1 MKRKDYLKYLGRI
14 IELADWEFLVP
25 GLGLTI
31 LGLVG
36 VAISLS
42 GIAKTFEEGMHA
54 ISAVTMLFGMILLA
68 AGILKGGL
76 PRSNEAKAATIFI
89 VGILAA
95 LGGLLAGISNVTTL
109 PLLIGVIFLILA
121 PATIIAYAVHKG
133 SRHVKAIS
141 IIFISGS
148 VTGFIAFSV
157 FSYIQQ
163 PVQAGL
169 EEQSQEKTQQQEQQ
183 QQEPVEVQP
192 AGPRFEITIP
202 AGSSVQ
208 GNLAYDPLEARVSKG
223 TLVVWKNIDNTIHT
237 VTSGVDFND
246 PNYAKFFDSGLLN
259 TNDTFTL
266 DTSKLDA
273 GEYDYFCILHV
284 YMKGKLIVVEEM
296 QG

>member
-1 MKRKDYLKYLGRI
+1 LGRI

-31 LGLVG
+31 LGLLG
-36 VAISLS
+36 VVISLS

-54 ISAVTMLFGMILLA
+54 ISAVVMLFGMILLA

-95 LGGLLAGISNVTTL
+95 LGGLLAGISNIPTL

-141 IIFISGS
+141 TIFISGS
-148 VTGFIAFSV
+148 IAGFIAFSV

-163 PVQAGL
+163 PAQAGL
-169 EEQSQEKTQQQEQQ
+169 EEQASQQQQEQQ
-183 QQEPVEVQP
+183 EQGQQPVEVQP
-192 AGPRFEITIP
+192 AGPRFEIIIP
-202 AGSSVQ
+202 AGASVQ
-208 GNLAYDPLEARVSKG
+208 GNLAYDPLEAKVSKG
-223 TLVVWKNIDNTIHT
+223 TLVVWKNADNTIHT
-237 VTSGVDFND
+237 VTNGVDFND

-259 TNDTFTL
+259 ANDTFTL

-284 YMKGKLIVVEEM
+284 YMKGKLIVVEEG

>member
-1 MKRKDYLKYLGRI
+1 
-14 IELADWEFLVP
+14 LADWEFLVP

-141 IIFISGS
+141 IIFISGA

>member
-1 MKRKDYLKYLGRI
+1 LGRI

-31 LGLVG
+31 LGLLG

-54 ISAVTMLFGMILLA
+54 ISAVAMLFGMILLA

-141 IIFISGS
+141 AIFISGA
-148 VTGFIAFSV
+148 VTGFIVFSV

-163 PVQAGL
+163 PAQAGL
-169 EEQSQEKTQQQEQQ
+169 EEQSQEKTQQQQQQQQ
-183 QQEPVEVQP
+183 QQEQQPVEVQP

-202 AGSSVQ
+202 AGASVQ
-208 GNLAYDPLEARVSKG
+208 GNLAYNPLEAKVSKG
-223 TLVVWKNIDNTIHT
+223 TLVVWKNADNTIHT
-237 VTSGVDFND
+237 VTNGVDFND

-259 TNDTFTL
+259 ANDTFTL

-284 YMKGKLIVVEEM
+284 YMKGKLIVVEEG

>member
-141 IIFISGS
+141 IIFISGA

>member
-1 MKRKDYLKYLGRI
+1 LGRI

-25 GLGLTI
+25 GLGLTV
-31 LGLVG
+31 LGLLG

-54 ISAVTMLFGMILLA
+54 ISAVAMLFGMILLA

-95 LGGLLAGISNVTTL
+95 LGGLLAGISNLTTL

-141 IIFISGS
+141 AIFISGS
-148 VTGFIAFSV
+148 IAGFIVFSV

-163 PVQAGL
+163 PAQAGL
-169 EEQSQEKTQQQEQQ
+169 EEQSQEKTQQQQQ
-183 QQEPVEVQP
+183 QQEQQEQGQQPVEVQP
-192 AGPRFEITIP
+192 AGPRFEITIL
-202 AGSSVQ
+202 AGASVQ
-208 GNLAYDPLEARVSKG
+208 GNLAYNPLEAKVSKG
-223 TLVVWKNIDNTIHT
+223 TLVVWKNADNTIHT
-237 VTSGVDFND
+237 VTNGVDFND

-259 TNDTFTL
+259 ANDTFTL

-284 YMKGKLIVVEEM
+284 YMKGKLIVVEEG

>member
-1 MKRKDYLKYLGRI
+1 M
-14 IELADWEFLVP
+14 ADWEFLVP

-141 IIFISGS
+141 IIFISGA

>member
-1 MKRKDYLKYLGRI
+1 MKRKDYLKYLGKI
-14 IELADWEFLVP
+14 IELTDWELLVP
-25 GLGLTI
+25 GLGLTV

-54 ISAVTMLFGMILLA
+54 ISAVTMVFGMILLA

-141 IIFISGS
+141 VIFISGS
-148 VTGFIAFSV
+148 VTGFIVFSV

-169 EEQSQEKTQQQEQQ
+169 EEQSQEQASQQQQE
-183 QQEPVEVQP
+183 QEPVEVQP
-192 AGPRFEITIP
+192 AGPRFEIAIP

-223 TLVVWKNIDNTIHT
+223 TLVVWKNEDNTIHS

-259 TNDTFTL
+259 ANDTFTL

-284 YMKGKLIVVEEM
+284 YMKGKLIVVEEG

>member
-14 IELADWEFLVP
+14 IELADWELLIP

>member
-1 MKRKDYLKYLGRI
+1 M
-14 IELADWEFLVP
+14 ADWEFLIP

-31 LGLVG
+31 IGLLG

-54 ISAVTMLFGMILLA
+54 ISAVAMLFGMILLA

-141 IIFISGS
+141 AIFISGA
-148 VTGFIAFSV
+148 VTGFIVFSV

-163 PVQAGL
+163 PAQAGL
-169 EEQSQEKTQQQEQQ
+169 EEQSQEQASQQQQEQQ
-183 QQEPVEVQP
+183 PVEVQP
-192 AGPRFEITIP
+192 SGPRFEITIP
-202 AGSSVQ
+202 AGASVQ
-208 GNLAYDPLEARVSKG
+208 GNLAYDPLEAKVSKG
-223 TLVVWKNIDNTIHT
+223 TVVVWKNADNTIHT

-259 TNDTFTL
+259 ANDTFTL
-266 DTSKLDA
+266 DTSKLDV

-284 YMKGKLIVVEEM
+284 YMKGKLIVVEE
-296 QG
+296 G

>member
-14 IELADWEFLVP
+14 IELADWEFLLP

>member
-14 IELADWEFLVP
+14 IELADWELLIP

-141 IIFISGS
+141 IIFISGA

>member
-1 MKRKDYLKYLGRI
+1 M
-14 IELADWEFLVP
+14 ADWEFLIP

-31 LGLVG
+31 IGLLG

-54 ISAVTMLFGMILLA
+54 ISAVAMLFGMILLA

-141 IIFISGS
+141 AIFISGA
-148 VTGFIAFSV
+148 VTGFIVFSV

-163 PVQAGL
+163 PAQAGL
-169 EEQSQEKTQQQEQQ
+169 EEQSQEQASQQQQEQQ
-183 QQEPVEVQP
+183 PVEVQP
-192 AGPRFEITIP
+192 SGPRFEITIP
-202 AGSSVQ
+202 AGASVQ
-208 GNLAYDPLEARVSKG
+208 GNLAYDPLEAKVSKG
-223 TLVVWKNIDNTIHT
+223 TVVVWKNADNTIHT

-259 TNDTFTL
+259 ANDTFTL
-266 DTSKLDA
+266 DTSKLDV

-284 YMKGKLIVVEEM
+284 YMKGKLIVVEEG

>member
-1 MKRKDYLKYLGRI
+1 M
-14 IELADWEFLVP
+14 ADWEFLIP
-25 GLGLTI
+25 GFGLTVLGL
-31 LGLVG
+31 LG

-54 ISAVTMLFGMILLA
+54 ISAIAMLFGMILLVP
-68 AGILKGGL
+68 GILKGGL
-76 PRSNEAKAATIFI
+76 PKSNEAKAATIFI

-95 LGGLLAGISNVTTL
+95 LGGLLAGISNITTL
-109 PLLIGVIFLILA
+109 SLLIGTILLILA

-141 IIFISGS
+141 VIFISGA
-148 VTGFIAFSV
+148 VTGFIVFSI

-163 PVQAGL
+163 PVQAGV
-169 EEQSQEKTQQQEQQ
+169 EEQEQGQQPAEQER
-183 QQEPVEVQP
+183 PVEQP
-192 AGPRFEITIP
+192 VAGFGINIP

-223 TLVVWKNIDNTIHT
+223 TVVLWRNVDNTIHT

-259 TNDTFTL
+259 PNDTYIL
-266 DTSKLDA
+266 DTSKLEV

-284 YMKGKLIVVEEM
+284 YMKGKLIVTE
-296 QG
+296 G

>member
-1 MKRKDYLKYLGRI
+1 M
-14 IELADWEFLVP
+14 ADWEFLVP

-42 GIAKTFEEGMHA
+42 GIAMTFEEGMHA
-54 ISAVTMLFGMILLA
+54 ISAVVMLFGMILLS

-109 PLLIGVIFLILA
+109 PLLIGVIFLILT

-133 SRHVKAIS
+133 SKHVKAIS
-141 IIFISGS
+141 AIFIGGAI
-148 VTGFIAFSV
+148 TGFIAFSV

-163 PVQAGL
+163 PAQPRV
-169 EEQSQEKTQQQEQQ
+169 EEQMQEQGQSRQQQ
-183 QQEPVEVQP
+183 PVEVQP
-192 AGPRFEITIP
+192 IGTRFEITIP
-202 AGSSVQ
+202 AGASVQ
-208 GNLAYDPLEARVSKG
+208 GKLAYDPIEAKVSKG
-223 TLVVWKNIDNTIHT
+223 TLVVWKNADNTVHT
-237 VTSGVDFND
+237 VTNGVDFND
-246 PNYAKFFDSGLLN
+246 PNYTKFFDSGLIN
-259 TNDTFTL
+259 ANSTFTL
-266 DTSKLDA
+266 DTSKLNA

-284 YMKGKLIVVEEM
+284 YMKGKLIVVEKG

>member
-1 MKRKDYLKYLGRI
+1 MKRKDYLKYLGKI
-14 IELADWEFLVP
+14 IELTDWELLVP
-25 GLGLTI
+25 GLGLTV

-54 ISAVTMLFGMILLA
+54 ISAVTMVFGMILLA

-76 PRSNEAKAATIFI
+76 PKSNEAKAATIFI

-141 IIFISGS
+141 VIFISGS
-148 VTGFIAFSV
+148 VTGFIVFSV

-169 EEQSQEKTQQQEQQ
+169 EEQSQEQASQQQQE
-183 QQEPVEVQP
+183 QEPVEVQP

-223 TLVVWKNIDNTIHT
+223 TLVVWKNEDNTIHT

-259 TNDTFTL
+259 ANDTFTL

-284 YMKGKLIVVEEM
+284 YMKGKLIVVEEG